1 MKALALFGLFVVGIA
16 SAVVGRADES
26 LFQVRPGE
34 EPLLL
39 LAPAPK
45 GGTDLRRFLD
55 QEPVID
61 RIYITDPVE
70 FEETSTLVRG
80 GEYLF
85 WVWFVEGVCRPFE
98 VKEGFFR
105 SNGKMVYHVAYQF
118 GGDTCNTIG
127 VGIPLTVPSNAP
139 LETYT
144 WGARVTNGYGA
155 DTYYPATFTIVP

>member
-61 RIYITDPVE
+61 RIYIP
-70 FEETSTLVRG
+70 
-80 GEYLF
+80 YA
-85 WVWFVEGVCRPFE
+85 E
-98 VKEGFFR
+98 VSISSGSGSWKGCAGR
-105 SNGKMVYHVAYQF
+105 S
-118 GGDTCNTIG
+118 
-127 VGIPLTVPSNAP
+127 
-139 LETYT
+139 
-144 WGARVTNGYGA
+144 R
-155 DTYYPATFTIVP
+155 